1 MRNHFHMNLWL
12 RLLTGILIF
21 QAMFCNA
28 ELTDARKKEIVY
40 QMYADYK
47 KDFPSVHDIS
57 PREAMR
63 LMKTADMLF
72 VDVRKPAE
80 MNVSMLPNAITKEE
94 FLKNPSKYKDVRIVA
109 YCTISYRSGIFAK
122 EMEKKGIRINN
133 LAGGLLA
140 WVLEGGKIYDAHG
153 ESKRIHVYGQ
163 KWNYPPRGYEPVM
176 FNFFEKYF

>member
-1 MRNHFHMNLWL
+1 MRNHFHMDLWL
-12 RLLTGILIF
+12 RLLIGILIF
-21 QAMFCNA
+21 QAMLCNA

-47 KDFPSVHDIS
+47 KDFPSVPDIL

-63 LMKTADMLF
+63 LMETAHVLF
-72 VDVRKPAE
+72 VDTRKPAE

-94 FLKNPSKYKDVRIVA
+94 FLKHPSKYKDVTIVA

-122 EMEKKGIRINN
+122 EMAKKKIRINN

-140 WVLEGGKIYDAHG
+140 WVLEGGKVYAG
-153 ESKRIHVYGQ
+153 GVETKRMCTAKSGTTPQ
-163 KWNYPPRGYEPVM
+163 EAM
-176 FNFFEKYF
+176 C